1 MKLRA
6 QRASRAAL
14 TLLELVVVVG
24 IVALFAGLV
33 SFRLSP
39 DQLTFAGAGG
49 GKTAARIATE
59 ASMGR
64 IRAAMFGSADS
75 PGYWADMNK
84 DIWFWPRYLDWLST
98 TPSDVVPDVGDLA
111 PEEFVYYDALLS
123 GYNAERKIGWRGPYV
138 QFEGIP
144 VPLDSARGFTA
155 RLGGGSGHRAPSD
168 AWGNPIVMQ
177 WPSNT
182 PYTGMTV
189 IESGE
194 SVRGN
199 LDATRYVMQ
208 NSRLV
213 SAGPDGILQTEINL
227 TSLQA
232 YEHFLLNPSL
242 AGDDVV
248 VWLQR

>member
-59 ASMGR
+59 ASMAR
-64 IRAAMFGSADS
+64 IRSAMFGSADS
-75 PGYWADMNK
+75 PGYWADLNR
-84 DIWFWPRYLDWLST
+84 DAWFWPRHLDWLST
-98 TPSDVVPDVGDLA
+98 SPSDAVADPGLLSA
-111 PEEFVYYDALLS
+111 EEYVYYGALLG
-123 GYNAERKIGWRGPYV
+123 GYNPQRKVGWRGPYL
-138 QFEGIP
+138 QFEG
-144 VPLDSARGFTA
+144 VTNHLDPSRGFTA
-155 RLGGGSGHRAPSD
+155 RLGGGSGHRAPID
-168 AWGNPIVMQ
+168 AWGNPILMQ
-177 WPSNT
+177 WPSIN
-182 PYTGMTV
+182 PYTTSPIIDFGDVRGDSQLTKYV
-189 IESGE
+189 IE
-194 SVRGN
+194 
-199 LDATRYVMQ
+199 

-213 SAGPDGILQTEINL
+213 SAGPDGILQTELNL

-232 YEHFLLNPSL
+232 YEDFLLNPSL